1 MCLVSSTCINR
12 IDVIAERGIQDRGY
26 FRARFWYSAGYSQQ
40 PATRVKRLAGEGLEI
55 TRLAEPVC
63 LPNANRV
70 DVHYTLFLRDTGTG
84 AVETFSE
91 THPMRHFSLPELEW
105 LASATGFE
113 RLCAEEFLTG
123 ASPGPDTW
131 GLCLVWRKC

>member
-1 MCLVSSTCINR
+1 MTNTF
-12 IDVIAERGIQDRGY
+12 
-26 FRARFWYSAGYSQQ
+26 FRAALGCVALVAVGGTAQAADMYRKAPVAAPIEAVSPVSIYNWSGFYAG
-40 PATRVKRLAGEGLEI
+40 ANLGGE
-55 TRLAEPVC
+55 
-63 LPNANRV
+63 
-70 DVHYTLFLRDTGTG
+70 FLRDTGTG